1 MKGFIDNDK
10 GFEQAWKKL
19 VRVNQMPFMKKNP
32 SKVIMK
38 RSRLRNRFLK
48 DKSLENRILYTEQG
62 NYCVSL
68 SRKTKVKY
76 YANL

>member
-1 MKGFIDNDK
+1 
-10 GFEQAWKKL
+10 
-19 VRVNQMPFMKKNP
+19 
-32 SKVIMK
+32 MK

-62 NYCVSL
+62 YYCVSL

-76 YANL
+76 YANLYENNPR

>member
-1 MKGFIDNDK
+1 
-10 GFEQAWKKL
+10 
-19 VRVNQMPFMKKNP
+19 MPFMKKNP
-32 SKVIMK
+32 SKEIMK

-76 YANL
+76 YANLYENNAR

>member
-1 MKGFIDNDK
+1 
-10 GFEQAWKKL
+10 
-19 VRVNQMPFMKKNP
+19 MPFMKKNP
-32 SKVIMK
+32 SKEIMK